1 MKPTTLADCMGVFD
15 WFDDPMHEYIAHILI
30 SKADGE
36 ARVQHALGSLLQHA
50 TRLIQ
55 EHSDTELAY
64 PTEPLLPSD
73 R

>member
-1 MKPTTLADCMGVFD
+1 MKPTTLADCMDVFD
-15 WFDDPMHEYIAHILI
+15 WFDDPMHEYIAHTLI

-50 TRLIQ
+50 ARLIQ
-55 EHSDTELAY
+55 EHGGTGLAY
-64 PTEPLLPSD
+64 PTELYLPSD